1 LAIAYADEW
10 ASEGELKEI
19 MMTETIS
26 KLNRYTT
33 LPILLDYLERKKLVL
48 LDPSLTWDDKNDTLI
63 IEEYKKAAKIEK
75 LFALCFSHKSET
87 IHHWKTFAN
96 GSSGC
101 CIEFDGKK
109 LIEIFDVTKNLKHG
123 IVNYKKINDTR
134 PSTFALKDIPFI
146 KRVPYTTENEYRV
159 IWEGTTGNT
168 FEIDVPLENVRRI
181 TFSQQMPES
190 VFETLKA
197 MMVRNYPILS
207 KKIFRSTVYEN
218 KTWIK
223 NFKKK

>member
-1 LAIAYADEW
+1 
-10 ASEGELKEI
+10 
-19 MMTETIS
+19 MTSSIK
-26 KLNRYTT
+26 KLNRFTI
-33 LPILLDYLERKKLVL
+33 LPILIDYLERQKLVL
-48 LDPSLTWDDKNDTLI
+48 LDPSSWDDKNDTLI
-63 IEEYKKAAKIEK
+63 IEEYKQQAKIEK
-75 LFALCFSHKSET
+75 LFALCFTHESET

-101 CIEFDGKK
+101 CIEFDGQK
-109 LIEIFDVTKNLKHG
+109 LLEIFDKDKSLRHG
-123 IVNYKKINDTR
+123 IVNYKKINDTK

-159 IWEGTTGNT
+159 IWEGKTGNI
-168 FEIDVPLENVRRI
+168 FEVEVPLENVRRI
-181 TFSQQMPES
+181 TFSQQIPEP

-197 MMVRNYPILS
+197 MLARNYPLLN